1 MLYLVFFLIKGF
13 CIVFPF
19 AERPGFEP
27 GNRFGRLHAFQ
38 ACLFSHSSIS
48 PRVLFEFCGCK
59 SSPFLR
65 HCQIKQRKNV
75 EIFKKGGY
83 REATTLTE

>member
-1 MLYLVFFLIKGF
+1 MLYFLSSNY
-13 CIVFPF
+13 

-48 PRVLFEFCGCK
+48 PSTCAHHGDFFEIGCK
-59 SSPFLR
+59 LR
-65 HCQIKQRKNV
+65 LFYDIAAKSATKIL
-75 EIFKKGGY
+75 IFS
-83 REATTLTE
+83 E

>member
-48 PRVLFEFCGCK
+48 PSTYAHHDNSSK
-59 SSPFLR
+59 SGASYDF
-65 HCQIKQRKNV
+65 
-75 EIFKKGGY
+75 FM
-83 REATTLTE
+83 T